1 MKKLLFS
8 LIIYFLSVCTL
19 FTYTKKNWLQ
29 RKTSKERLK
38 ELLVLHQ
45 QWVAYPDYIDRQG
58 WDVLFGEFKDI

>member
-19 FTYTKKNWLQ
+19 FAYTEKNLLQ
-29 RKTSKERLK
+29 QKTSEERLK

-45 QWVAYPDYIDRQG
+45 QWVAYPDYTDRQS
-58 WDVLFGEFKDI
+58 

>member
-19 FTYTKKNWLQ
+19 FAYTEKNLLQ
-29 RKTSKERLK
+29 QKTSEERLK

-45 QWVAYPDYIDRQG
+45 QWVAYPVNVYFLPFVSRL
-58 WDVLFGEFKDI
+58 VALCA